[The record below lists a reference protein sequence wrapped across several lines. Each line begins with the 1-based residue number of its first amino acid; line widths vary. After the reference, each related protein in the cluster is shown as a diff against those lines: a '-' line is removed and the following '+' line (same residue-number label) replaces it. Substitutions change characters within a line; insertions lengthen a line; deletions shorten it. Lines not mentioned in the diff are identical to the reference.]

1 MTNLV
6 FKLGSFEVLV
16 WHLVAVALLVVAI
29 VLIIVGCRLGKKAR
43 KKNVKPEQQQETT
56 QEQSACEEQIQAVDE
71 TTEQTSVQIE
81 ETAETAPTEAVV
93 EQPSQPEQSDESN
106 SVEEGALDASE
117 EIVDD
122 ADEQEIYD
130 EKGEETAVDEE
141 TADDEENVDDEETAD
156 DEVAEEEKPATVV
169 KVYHIS
175 LRKDGLWQVK
185 LGKGSRALK
194 LFKTQAEAIVFA
206 KEKAKN
212 QDGRIVIHKV
222 DGKIRK
228 IRY

>member
-1 MTNLV
+1 MTTLV

-43 KKNVKPEQQQETT
+43 KKNLKPEQQQETT

-71 TTEQTSVQIE
+71 TSEQTSVQIE

-93 EQPSQPEQSDESN
+93 EQPSQPEQSAESN

-130 EKGEETAVDEE
+130 EKGEET
-141 TADDEENVDDEETAD
+141 VDDEEIAE